1 MDVCDRA
8 LFSRVAAMKDGT
20 KAKLSIRKHYVAT
33 LKALNRMRES
43 RGRHLVNLRG
53 LKYGIAVDN

>member
-1 MDVCDRA
+1 
-8 LFSRVAAMKDGT
+8 MKDP
-20 KAKLSIRKHYVAT
+20 KAKLSIRKHYIAT

-43 RGRHLVNLRG
+43 RGRHPVNLRG